1 MVAPVRSVRRL
12 VYTFKND
19 GTGVRT
25 GYMLG
30 CEVQVV
36 PFKFVPTL
44 DEARNV
50 DWGWSSLEE
59 LGLEAEEFT
68 WEFSDDLIEL
78 SFPDYEFS
86 LSIEI
91 DEAGS
96 ILIHDVRIPL
106 NFFREE

>member
-68 WEFSDDLIEL
+68 WEFSEDSIAL
-78 SFPDYEFS
+78 SFPDYEYS

-91 DEAGS
+91 DDAGS
-96 ILIHDVRIPL
+96 ILLHDVQIPL
-106 NFFREE
+106 YFFREE

>member
-1 MVAPVRSVRRL
+1 MAAPVRSVNRL
-12 VYTFKND
+12 VYTFKSD
-19 GTGVRT
+19 GTGIRT

-30 CEVQVV
+30 CDEQIF

-50 DWGWSSLEE
+50 DWVWNSFEE
-59 LGLEAEEFT
+59 LGAEAQDFT
-68 WEFSDDLIEL
+68 WEFSDDLITL
-78 SFPDYEFS
+78 SFAADEYT
-86 LSIEI
+86 LSVEI

-106 NFFREE
+106 FFAKD